1 MSELS
6 KCLLID
12 VGNTRIKYCVDHP
25 SLQQMHFVS
34 SLDDISLDGVT
45 EVRIAT
51 VSRHKEIE
59 EWTLKQSV
67 PVRLAK
73 VKKLHK
79 GLRVVYEDEQKLGV
93 DRWLALLAAWCE
105 LKSDACIVDMGTA
118 ITVDYLA
125 ADGSHKGGYI
135 VPGYQLMKRSL
146 GQNTAQVGYGG
157 ESYDTFLGKA
167 TQDCVDHGVNRM
179 IEAFI
184 ASLMLAEPQVNRLI
198 VTGGDAHRV
207 DLRHRAENAIWDETL
222 VIRGLRYCFE

>member
-6 KCLLID
+6 NCLLID

-25 SLQQMHFVS
+25 SLQQMNFAS
-34 SLDDISLDGVT
+34 SLDDIPLDGIT

-59 EWTLKQSV
+59 RWALKQTV
-67 PVRLAK
+67 LVRLAR

-79 GLRVVYEDEQKLGV
+79 GLRVAYEDEQKLGV

-125 ADGSHKGGYI
+125 EDGSHEGGYI
-135 VPGYQLMKRSL
+135 LPGYQLMKQSL

-157 ESYDTFLGKA
+157 ESNDIVPGKV
-167 TQDCVDHGVNRM
+167 TQDCVDHGINR
-179 IEAFI
+179 IVEALI
-184 ASLMLAEPQVNRLI
+184 MSLMTAEPRVNRLI
-198 VTGGDAHRV
+198 ITGGDAHR
-207 DLRHRAENAIWDETL
+207 LGLPQRSENAVCDETL
-222 VIRGLRYCFE
+222 VLRGLRYSFE